1 MNDILQEIQT
11 VQQNAKQLYSEQQ
24 IEQAIR
30 RMAGDINLLLYDR
43 NPIVLS
49 VMNGALVIAGT
60 LLPRLQFP
68 LTVNAIQLGRYGN
81 DTHGGDIQWTLQ
93 PVTPLR
99 DRTVLIVDDI
109 LDQGITLQ
117 AIIDYCQ
124 AQEARSIY
132 SAVLIDKILNR
143 DKPVKADFVAL
154 QAPDRYLFGY
164 GMDYKGYLRN
174 LPGIYAARTI

>member
-1 MNDILQEIQT
+1 MNDILQEIKT
-11 VQQNAKQLYSEQQ
+11 VQQHAEQLYSEQQ

-30 RMAGDINLLLYDR
+30 RMADNINLLLYDR
-43 NPIVLS
+43 NPVVLC
-49 VMNGALVIAGT
+49 VMNGALVIAGK

-68 LTVNAIQLGRYGN
+68 LTVDAIQLGRYGN
-81 DTHGGDIQWTLQ
+81 DTHGGNIQWTLQ
-93 PVTPLR
+93 PTTPLR
-99 DRTVLIVDDI
+99 GRTVLIIDDI

-124 AQEARSIY
+124 AQEVTSIY
-132 SAVLIDKILNR
+132 SAVLIDKILSQ

-174 LPGIYAARTI
+174 LPGIYATQTA